1 LQGRNYLIYNKIT
14 KACLTA
20 GGGGEGIM
28 LLEIKNLT
36 VEAAGK
42 LILKDVNFEIEKG
55 EKAILFGPNGSG
67 KTTLIK
73 TIMGFSGY
81 KIKSGEIIFNGKKF
95 NGLTTDERVKLG
107 IGIMYQHPPKIRG
120 VKLGQVANFLS
131 KDKEKIEDLSA
142 KLSLIDHINRDI
154 NLDFSGGEMKRS
166 ELFQVVLQD
175 PELLLL
181 DEPES
186 GVDLENISVMGE
198 VLNDYLKTEGKSAL
212 IITHTGYILDY
223 IAAKKGCVMIG
234 GELWCVGDPKEMF
247 KSIREGGYEKCKE
260 CHEPQ
265 RIE

>member
-1 LQGRNYLIYNKIT
+1 
-14 KACLTA
+14 
-20 GGGGEGIM
+20 M

-42 LILKDVNFEIEKG
+42 TILKDINFEIEKG
-55 EKAILFGPNGSG
+55 DKVILFGPNGSG

-81 KIKSGEIIFNGKKF
+81 KIKSGEIIFNSKKF
-95 NGLTTDERVKLG
+95 NGLSTDERVKLG

-120 VKLGQVANFLS
+120 VKLSQIAGFLS
-131 KDKEKIEDLSA
+131 KDKKEIETLSNR
-142 KLSLIDHINRDI
+142 LSLSEHLNRDI
-154 NLDFSGGEMKRS
+154 NMDFSGGEMKRS
-166 ELFQVVLQD
+166 ELFQIILQNPD
-175 PELLLL
+175 LLLL

-186 GVDLENISVMGE
+186 GVDLENISIMGD
-198 VLNDYLKTEGKSAL
+198 VLDKYLREEGKSAL

-223 IAAKKGCVMIG
+223 IATKKGCVMIKG
-234 GELWCVGDPKEMF
+234 KLWCVGNPKEMF

-260 CHEPQ
+260 CHESQ

>member
-1 LQGRNYLIYNKIT
+1 
-14 KACLTA
+14 
-20 GGGGEGIM
+20 M

-42 LILKDVNFEIEKG
+42 TILKDINFEIEKG
-55 EKAILFGPNGSG
+55 DKVILFGPNGSG

-81 KIKSGEIIFNGKKF
+81 KIKSGEIVFNGKKF
-95 NGLTTDERVKLG
+95 NGLSTDERVKLG

-120 VKLGQVANFLS
+120 VKLSQIAEFLS
-131 KDKEKIEDLSA
+131 KDKKEIEALSNR
-142 KLSLIDHINRDI
+142 LSLSEHLNRDI
-154 NLDFSGGEMKRS
+154 NMDFSGGEIKRS
-166 ELFQVVLQD
+166 ELFQIILQNPD
-175 PELLLL
+175 LLLL

-186 GVDLENISVMGE
+186 GVDLENISIMGD
-198 VLNDYLKTEGKSAL
+198 VLDKYLREEGKSAL

-223 IAAKKGCVMIG
+223 IETKKGCVMING
-234 GELWCVGDPKEMF
+234 KLWCVGNPKVMF

-265 RIE
+265 RIEE